1 MVTKLVV
8 EELLKPYILAR
19 GEGRVMDIVVPDMY
33 AVQLDAFISHA
44 NDREFILLVD
54 SLTKYQHFKN
64 AAWSEIFICIDIV
77 TIDLMKAM
85 INKHDGVS
93 LQQSLL
99 ECRSTMLVASY
110 DRAYESPQLIHKL
123 NQVRFYY
130 LDRLPISFII
140 ISYSFNS
147 FSI

>member
-85 INKHDGVS
+85 ICTVS
-93 LQQSLL
+93 TT
-99 ECRSTMLVASY
+99 EC
-110 DRAYESPQLIHKL
+110 P
-123 NQVRFYY
+123 
-130 LDRLPISFII
+130 
-140 ISYSFNS
+140 
-147 FSI
+147 